1 MTEAT
6 SKLFHRIAGLGL
18 SWDDQEKLRASPVG
32 DATLDYNHFML
43 RVCGV
48 ASAYPTYPL
57 GTTFPLG
64 SKYGDALDIAAYPAI
79 VALSTDMY
87 QLIVAEDVPG
97 DVVEFGVAAG
107 RWLTTMLDT
116 MDASGSVRRVWGF
129 DSFEGLPEPDP
140 ARDAPQWV
148 KGQFANQQEVVAAT
162 LKLAARPHLRLVKG
176 WFSDAFAQPDA
187 QAITSI
193 AYAKIDCDLYQP
205 ALECLRFL
213 KGRLS
218 HGAILMFDEW
228 THSLYEGET
237 RAFAEWVPDVPEY
250 RFELIGFI
258 NFRLFFRVWH
268 A

>member
-1 MTEAT
+1 MTEPT
-6 SKLFHRIAGLGL
+6 SRLFHRIADLGL
-18 SWDDQEKLRASPVG
+18 SWDDQEKLLASPLG

-43 RVCGV
+43 RLCGV
-48 ASAYPTYPL
+48 ASAYPTYPF
-57 GTTFPLG
+57 GTTFALG
-64 SKYGDALDIAAYPAI
+64 SKYGDALDAAAYATI

-107 RWLTTMLDT
+107 RWLGSMLDN
-116 MDASGSVRRVWGF
+116 MDATGSIRRVWGF

-140 ARDAPQWV
+140 AMDSQGWT
-148 KGQFANQQEVVAAT
+148 KGQFANQQDIVAGTLRMAT
-162 LKLAARPHLRLVKG
+162 RQHLRLVKG
-176 WFSDAFAQPDA
+176 WFLDAFSQPDA
-187 QAITSI
+187 QSI
-193 AYAKIDCDLYQP
+193 KSVAYAKIDCDLYQP
-205 ALECLRFL
+205 ALECLHFL

-218 HGAILMFDEW
+218 NGAILMFDEW

-237 RAFAEWVPDVPEY
+237 RAFAEWLPGVPEY

-268 A
+268 V